1 MMINLKN
8 SLKCLMICALGMNLL
23 GCVSTGKEPGF
34 VTVSG
39 TQFMRDGKSYQYMG
53 ANYWQGMNLGAP
65 GAPGDRARLLR
76 ELDMM
81 DSLGIRNLRILAIS
95 EGPDGSM
102 LRIAPALQQEPGQL
116 REELLQGLDF
126 LLEEMR
132 KRDMTA
138 VLVLNNFWPW
148 SGGMAQYRLWNG
160 ADSIPYP
167 PPHGKGTW
175 DSYQQYTAA
184 FYTDTP
190 AMRQYEQAVRSLIA
204 RKNSIS
210 GRLYTEDPT
219 IMSWQLCNEPR
230 GMNNTEAMHRWIDET
245 AAMIKKLA
253 PKQLI
258 STGAEGYT
266 TAPDITGTDFIRMH
280 DGPNIDY
287 GTAHIWIQNWQ
298 MYDPQKHDSTYPAAR
313 KFMVDYLARHAA
325 DARKLNKPWV
335 LEEFGIMKDNG
346 SFDPSAPNTH
356 RDEYYEAVFHE
367 IWSLARKGQASGVN
381 FWAFA
386 GLGRPVTPGEMWK
399 IGDPLTGDPPHE
411 PQGWYSVYDTDTST
425 HRVISG
431 YALKMNEIS
440 KGR

>member
-204 RKNSIS
+204 RKNSVS

-346 SFDPSAPNTH
+346 SFDPTAPNTH

>member
-1 MMINLKN
+1 MRLICI
-8 SLKCLMICALGMNLL
+8 SLFI
-23 GCVSTGKEPGF
+23 TGLFSQSCNEQQPDPGF

-39 TQFMRDGKSYQYMG
+39 TRFMRDGKPYQYMG
-53 ANYWQGMNLGAP
+53 ANYWQGMNLAASGI
-65 GAPGDRARLLR
+65 GGDRNRLHR

-81 DSLGIRNLRILAIS
+81 QSLGIRNLRILAVS

-102 LRIAPALQQEPGQL
+102 LRISPAVQETPGKL
-116 REELLQGLDF
+116 REELLQGLDY

-184 FYTDTP
+184 FYSDTN
-190 AMRQYEQAVRSLIA
+190 AIRQYEEVVNTLIH

-210 GRLYTEDPT
+210 GRSYHDDPT

-230 GMNNTEAMHRWIDET
+230 GMNNTEEMHRWVDHT
-245 AAMIKKLA
+245 AEIIKKWA
-253 PKQLI
+253 PKQLV

-266 TAPDITGTDFIRMH
+266 TAPEITGTDFIRMH
-280 DGPNIDY
+280 DGPNVDY

-298 MYDPQKHDSTYPAAR
+298 RYDPQQHDSTYPDAR
-313 KFMVDYLARHAA
+313 QFMVEYIARHAA
-325 DARKLNKPWV
+325 DAEKLNKPWV
-335 LEEFGIMKDNG
+335 LEEFGIMKDGG
-346 SFDPSAPNTH
+346 SFDPAAPHTH
-356 RDEYYEAVFHE
+356 RDEYYAAVFQE
-367 IWSLARKGQASGVN
+367 IWKLAQQGKASGVN

-386 GLGRPVTPGEMWK
+386 GEGRPVKPGDMWK

-411 PQGWYSVYDTDTST
+411 PQGWYSVYDADSST
-425 HRVISG
+425 HRVI
-431 YALKMNEIS
+431 ADFAQKMKAIPTE
-440 KGR
+440 K

>member
-95 EGPDGSM
+95 EGPDGSI

-190 AMRQYEQAVRSLIA
+190 AMRQYEQTVRSLIA

-356 RDEYYEAVFHE
+356 RDEYYEVVFHE

>member
-1 MMINLKN
+1 
-8 SLKCLMICALGMNLL
+8 
-23 GCVSTGKEPGF
+23 
-34 VTVSG
+34 
-39 TQFMRDGKSYQYMG
+39 
-53 ANYWQGMNLGAP
+53 
-65 GAPGDRARLLR
+65 
-76 ELDMM
+76 MM

-175 DSYQQYTAA
+175 ESYQQYTAA

-346 SFDPSAPNTH
+346 SFDPTAPNTH

>member
-1 MMINLKN
+1 MMNISKSSRKWLI
-8 SLKCLMICALGMNLL
+8 LCAIGTMAACTN
-23 GCVSTGKEPGF
+23 GKKEPGF

-39 TQFMRDGKSYQYMG
+39 TQFMRDGKPYQYMG
-53 ANYWQGMNLGAP
+53 ANYWQGMNLGSP
-65 GAPGDRARLLR
+65 GSGGDRDRLIR
-76 ELDMM
+76 ELDQMQGM
-81 DSLGIRNLRILAIS
+81 GIRNLRILAIS

-102 LRIAPALQQEPGQL
+102 LRIAPAVQNEPGNL
-116 REELLQGLDF
+116 REELLTGLDF

-132 KRDMTA
+132 KREMTA

-175 DSYQQYTAA
+175 ESYQQYTAA
-184 FYTDTP
+184 FYSDTP
-190 AMRQYEQAVRSLIA
+190 AMRQYEKTIRSLIS

-210 GRLYTEDPT
+210 GRLYTEDPV

-230 GMNNTEAMHRWIDET
+230 GMNNTEAMHRWVDET

-253 PKQLI
+253 PKQLV

-266 TAPDITGTDFIRMH
+266 TAPELTGTDFIRMH

-287 GTAHIWIQNWQ
+287 GTAHLWIQNWQ
-298 MYDPQKHDSTYPAAR
+298 LYDPQKHDSTYPAAR
-313 KFMVDYLARHAA
+313 KFMLDYLARHAK
-325 DARKLNKPWV
+325 DAQQLNKPWV
-335 LEEFGIMKDNG
+335 LEEFGIMKDQG
-346 SFDPSAPNTH
+346 SFDPKAGNQH
-356 RDEYYEAVFHE
+356 RDLFYTEVFGE
-367 IWSLARKGQASGVN
+367 IYKLAKEGKASGVN

-386 GLGRPVTPGEMWK
+386 GEGRPVKPGEMWT

-411 PQGWYSVYDTDTST
+411 PQGWYSVYGSDTST
-425 HRVISG
+425 HRVISDF
-431 YALKMNEIS
+431 ANKM
-440 KGR
+440 KTVATPL

>member
-190 AMRQYEQAVRSLIA
+190 AMRQYEQTVRSLIA

-356 RDEYYEAVFHE
+356 RDEYYEVVFHE